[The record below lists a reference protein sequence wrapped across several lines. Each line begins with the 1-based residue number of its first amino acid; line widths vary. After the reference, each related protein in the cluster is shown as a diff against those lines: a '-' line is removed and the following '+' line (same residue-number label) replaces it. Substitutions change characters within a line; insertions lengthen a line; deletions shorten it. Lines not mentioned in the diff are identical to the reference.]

1 MQKIN
6 GQLKY
11 YKWLILLLFFVMAYY
26 MSWTETD
33 FYFLLATGREFWNGF
48 PHEEFLSMHEG
59 LHYVSQQWLSSIC
72 STRSLAWL
80 AAMSWWGCCGEP
92 RIRRSIC

>member
-11 YKWLILLLFFVMAYY
+11 YKWLIILLFFVMAYY

-33 FYFLLATGREFWNGF
+33 FYFLWPPAGNSGTVF
-48 PHEEFLSMHEG
+48 HTK
-59 LHYVSQQWLSSIC
+59 SS
-72 STRSLAWL
+72 
-80 AAMSWWGCCGEP
+80 
-92 RIRRSIC
+92 